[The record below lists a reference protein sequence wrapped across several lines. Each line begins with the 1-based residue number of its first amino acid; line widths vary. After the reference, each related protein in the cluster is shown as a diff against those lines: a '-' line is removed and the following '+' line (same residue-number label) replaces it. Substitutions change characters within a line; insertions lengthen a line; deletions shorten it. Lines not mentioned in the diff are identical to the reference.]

1 MNTHARPNGDTKPLT
16 ILLVEDDDGDAEAVQ
31 RSFQRARIVSPII
44 RSVDGM
50 DALDLLKGANGRVK
64 PPAPYVLLVD
74 LNMPRMSGIQFVK
87 VLREDQELR
96 HSIVFIL
103 TTSDN
108 TKDVMAAYDLNVAGY
123 ILKETAGHNFMN
135 LVTLVDSYWRIV
147 EMP

>member
-1 MNTHARPNGDTKPLT
+1 MNTHARRSSDTKPLT
-16 ILLVEDDDGDAEAVQ
+16 ILLVEDDDGDAVAVQ
-31 RSFQRARIVSPII
+31 RSFQRAKIVSPII

-50 DALDLLKGANGRVK
+50 DALNLLRGANGRAK

-108 TKDVMAAYDLNVAGY
+108 AKDVMAAYDLNVAGY
-123 ILKETAGHNFMN
+123 ILKETAGQSFLN